1 MVRAGSRGE
10 ASDAVFAGV
19 AGRRLG
25 RSSLSRLRVILT
37 GGEHAGALAA
47 GRALRVAGFEPWN
60 LVTGNGDLN
69 LLARSRACAGSLS
82 GQDPAVSPRGF
93 VRGLVDAAERLA
105 AVAVM
110 PGTESAMLALAGTE
124 RLFPDRVAVGACSVE
139 ATERALAKD
148 GVARIARAVG
158 LDTPR
163 WQIVQDGGWDGA
175 FPCVVKPPRSELRTS
190 DGSLVRHSVRY
201 VRDSDEL
208 ERALADLPGHR
219 GLVEE
224 YVPGQLQAVAG
235 VFWGGH
241 LVCAVHHAADRIW
254 RPRCGVMAYART
266 IPPDHELE
274 TRISELLLRL
284 GWQGVFQLQF
294 IHDGTTRRAIDLN
307 PRFYE
312 SMGLTI
318 AAGTNL
324 PAIWMHLLVG
334 QAPDINPY
342 RVGVRFRNETKDPRA
357 ILNLARH
364 GHTTQALAAAL
375 PRRHTTHPV
384 LAASDPYPFIV
395 TGHKLIRRVRHAG
408 ARMGLDSPSRRR
420 GVVAH
425 PAHERRPGVRTAISR
440 EP

>member
-1 MVRAGSRGE
+1 
-10 ASDAVFAGV
+10 
-19 AGRRLG
+19 
-25 RSSLSRLRVILT
+25 VILT
-37 GGEHAGALAA
+37 GGENAGTLAA
-47 GRALRVAGFEPWN
+47 GRALRSAGFEPWN
-60 LVTGNGDLN
+60 LVTGNPDLN
-69 LLARSRACAGSLS
+69 LLARSRACAGSLRAP
-82 GQDPAVSPRGF
+82 DPAGSPRGF
-93 VRGLVDAAERLA
+93 VRGLVDAAERLE

-124 RLFPDRVAVGACSVE
+124 REFPDRVAVGAASVE
-139 ATERALAKD
+139 ATESALSKE
-148 GVARIARAVG
+148 GVARIAQAVG

-163 WQIVQDGGWDGA
+163 WEIVQDGGWDGE

-190 DGSLVRHSVRY
+190 DGRLARHSVQY
-201 VRDSDEL
+201 VRDSIEL
-208 ERALADLPGHR
+208 ERALEKLPGHR

-224 YVPGQLQAVAG
+224 YVPGNLHAVAG
-235 VFWGGH
+235 VFWAGR

-274 TRISELLLRL
+274 SRVSALLSHL

-294 IHDGTTRRAIDLN
+294 IHDGTTRLAIDLN

-318 AAGTNL
+318 AAGTNV
-324 PAIWMHLLVG
+324 PAIWMQLLLG
-334 QAPDINPY
+334 QTPDIRPY
-342 RVGVRFRNETKDPRA
+342 RVGVRFRNETRDPRA
-357 ILNLARH
+357 ILNLARR

-395 TGHKLIRRVRHAG
+395 TGHKLIGRIRQAGRR
-408 ARMGLDSPSRRR
+408 
-420 GVVAH
+420 
-425 PAHERRPGVRTAISR
+425 ERREFQQIPAAS
-440 EP
+440 

>member
-1 MVRAGSRGE
+1 M
-10 ASDAVFAGV
+10 
-19 AGRRLG
+19 
-25 RSSLSRLRVILT
+25 ILT
-37 GGEHAGALAA
+37 GGENAGTLAA

-60 LVTGNGDLN
+60 LVTGNAGLN

-82 GQDPAVSPRGF
+82 APGPAGCPRGF

-105 AVAVM
+105 AVAVL

-124 RLFPDRVAVGACSVE
+124 PEFPDRVAVGACSLE
-139 ATERALAKD
+139 TTERALAKE
-148 GVARIARAVG
+148 GVARMAEAVG

-163 WQIVQDGGWDGA
+163 WQMVQGGGWEGG
-175 FPCVVKPPRSELRTS
+175 FPCVVKPPRSELRTP
-190 DGSLVRHSVRY
+190 DGLLVRHSVQY
-201 VRDSDEL
+201 VRDPIEL
-208 ERALADLPGHR
+208 ERALATLPGHR

-224 YVPGQLQAVAG
+224 YVPGQLHAVAG
-235 VFWGGH
+235 VFWEGR

-274 TRISELLLRL
+274 DRVSELLLRL

-294 IHDGTTRRAIDLN
+294 IHDGTTRLAIDLN

-324 PAIWMHLLVG
+324 PAIWMQLLLG
-334 QAPDINPY
+334 QTPDIKPY
-342 RVGVRFRNETKDPRA
+342 RVGVRFRNETRDPRA
-357 ILNLARH
+357 ILNLARR
-364 GHTTQALAAAL
+364 GHKAKALAAAL

-395 TGHKLIRRVRHAG
+395 TGHKLIGRIRRAGPRENGAVHASSASSPNG
-408 ARMGLDSPSRRR
+408 FRARF
-420 GVVAH
+420 
-425 PAHERRPGVRTAISR
+425 PAGS
-440 EP
+440 